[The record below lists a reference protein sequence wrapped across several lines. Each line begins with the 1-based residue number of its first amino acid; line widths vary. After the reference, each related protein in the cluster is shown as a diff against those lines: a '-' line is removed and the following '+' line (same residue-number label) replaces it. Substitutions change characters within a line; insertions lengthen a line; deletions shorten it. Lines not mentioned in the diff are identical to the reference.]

1 MWRGFRDYFLDN
13 NFLIKNFLLKME
25 IKLVKMLSLRRI
37 KIATLNFL
45 VEYYIREINFL
56 LIKNHFI
63 IHIKRTIINEKFVV
77 EIIKCN

>member
-1 MWRGFRDYFLDN
+1 
-13 NFLIKNFLLKME
+13 ME
-25 IKLVKMLSLRRI
+25 IKLVKIENLKRI

-45 VEYYIREINFL
+45 VKYYIRVIDFL

-63 IHIKRTIINEKFVV
+63 IRIKRTIINKKLVV